1 MGLRVYTV
9 HLPPLLSG
17 NTTPA
22 LISEGFSWGAFLLG
36 VIWTLWHRLWIES
49 AALLA
54 LFLAVGV
61 ITDFIALSEP
71 IEAAI
76 LLAIRV
82 LIGCSGNDWR
92 RESLHQRGY
101 RDGGVVVGRGGE
113 DALRRYLDLRGFDQ
127 GKFPAAPPPY
137 RETAALYPAA
147 SYQAVSATRPA
158 ASTAQPPTAADPRAQ
173 AKDQPA
179 QQGSSFG
186 HPDNALR
193 DYRPRR

>member
-1 MGLRVYTV
+1 MDLRVYTV

-17 NTTPA
+17 NTTPV
-22 LISEGFSWGAFLLG
+22 LITEGYSWGAFLLG

-54 LFLAVGV
+54 LFLAVAV
-61 ITDFIALSEP
+61 IADFIALSEP

-76 LLAIRV
+76 ILAISV

-92 RESLHQRGY
+92 RQSLHQRGF
-101 RDGGVVVGRGGE
+101 RDAGVVVGRGEE

-127 GKFPAAPPPY
+127 GKSHAVPPPY
-137 RETAALYPAA
+137 RETAALYPAS
-147 SYQAVSATRPA
+147 SYQAALARGLTAP
-158 ASTAQPPTAADPRAQ
+158 TAQAQ
-173 AKDQPA
+173 TPEQRTHAKDQQP
-179 QQGSSFG
+179 QQGPSFG

-193 DYRPRR
+193 DYRPQR

>member
-17 NTTPA
+17 NTTPV

-49 AALLA
+49 AALLT

-61 ITDFIALSEP
+61 IADFIALSEP

-76 LLAIRV
+76 LLAISA
-82 LIGCSGNDWR
+82 LIGCGGNDWR
-92 RESLHQRGY
+92 RESLHQRGF
-101 RDGGVVVGRGGE
+101 RDAGVVVGRGSE

-127 GKFPAAPPPY
+127 GRSPAATPPY
-137 RETAALYPAA
+137 RQTAALYPAA
-147 SYQAVSATRPA
+147 AYQAVPA
-158 ASTAQPPTAADPRAQ
+158 SGHAAPTAQPLTSEQRIHPTDQQAQ
-173 AKDQPA
+173 HGP
-179 QQGSSFG
+179 SFG

-193 DYRPRR
+193 DYRPQR